1 MFRCVF
7 SGEESR
13 EGKCMCACTCGC
25 VRVLR
30 LYIYFLGSLGAGAP
44 LVSGILSMYGIFLL
58 SFLIRPGD
66 WELIMA

>member
-1 MFRCVF
+1 
-7 SGEESR
+7 
-13 EGKCMCACTCGC
+13 MCACMCGC

-30 LYIYFLGSLGAGAP
+30 LYIYFLGSLGAGSP